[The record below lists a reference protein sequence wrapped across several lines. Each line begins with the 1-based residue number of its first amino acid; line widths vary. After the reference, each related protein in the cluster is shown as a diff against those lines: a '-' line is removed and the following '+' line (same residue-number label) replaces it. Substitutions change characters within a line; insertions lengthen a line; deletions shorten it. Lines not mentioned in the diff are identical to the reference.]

1 MTGEITGGRPVAGAR
16 ATTVLLADDHQLLRQ
31 ALRRAMEDVGLH
43 VVGEAGDGD
52 EAVRLAERLLPDVVL
67 MDVTMPVLDGI
78 QATRRLRSRLPR
90 TPVIMLTMHGEEHL
104 RDEAVA
110 AGACGFLTKDCSMQE
125 VVGAVT
131 ATLAGEGLR
140 PSPLAPSSGPPG
152 ATVGASSPLT
162 RREEEVLQLVADG
175 CTTSEIA
182 GRLFISAK
190 TVKNHLASVF
200 AKLGAH
206 DRTQAVLAG
215 MRLGVVR
222 VR

>member
-1 MTGEITGGRPVAGAR
+1 MTGGAVTGGRPAAGAR

-31 ALRRAMEDVGLH
+31 ALRRAMEEVGIH

-52 EAVRLAERLLPDVVL
+52 EAVRLAERLRPDVVL

-78 QATRRLRSRLPR
+78 QATRRLRSILPG
-90 TPVIMLTMHGEEHL
+90 TPVIMLTMHGEERL
-104 RDEAVA
+104 RGEAVE
-110 AGACGFLTKDCSMQE
+110 AGASGFLTKDCSMQE
-125 VVGAVT
+125 VIGTVMATLTGSDRPTPLTPADSRPGVT
-131 ATLAGEGLR
+131 AD
-140 PSPLAPSSGPPG
+140 
-152 ATVGASSPLT
+152 ATSPLT
-162 RREEEVLQLVADG
+162 PREQEVLQLVADG

-190 TVKNHLASVF
+190 TVKNHLASIF